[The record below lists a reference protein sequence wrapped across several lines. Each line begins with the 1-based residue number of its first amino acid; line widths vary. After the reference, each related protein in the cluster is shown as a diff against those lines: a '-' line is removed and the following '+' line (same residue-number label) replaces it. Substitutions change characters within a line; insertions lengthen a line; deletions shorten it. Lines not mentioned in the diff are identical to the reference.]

1 MLEPGSW
8 DRAGRPRLRG
18 SLYRDWE
25 LRPRPDKDQVGM
37 QMASCST
44 APHSA
49 RNPSPLV
56 WMKDL
61 LSLAPLPSLGL
72 RGSPPQPS
80 LPQPRPR

>member
-25 LRPRPDKDQVGM
+25 LRPRPEKEQVGM
-37 QMASCST
+37 QMASCFT
-44 APHSA
+44 APPSA

-56 WMKDL
+56 WMKGL
-61 LSLAPLPSLGL
+61 LSLAPPSFT
-72 RGSPPQPS
+72 GSPGVPTPALS
-80 LPQPRPR
+80 ASATP